1 MPSFDPIPPPAVTN
15 PVFYAPATDDDA
27 RRMRNEIEVRRFVES
42 FVRTGTVVGVMAD
55 LGRAEGYVRTML
67 RNPHVRAM
75 IRNEADTALHVANI
89 TPQRMLISLWRR
101 FEQASDRDAVK
112 IAEMIFKFMGY
123 IRGPCDADDGPKAP
137 DKVENALRVVYEV
150 HDPDDASEGL
160 EEAVEAM
167 DDE

>member
-1 MPSFDPIPPPAVTN
+1 MPCFDPIPPPAVTN

-42 FVRTGTVVGVMAD
+42 FVRTGTIVGVMAD

-67 RNPHVRAM
+67 RNAHIRSM
-75 IRNEADTALHVANI
+75 IRNEADAALHVANI

-112 IAEMIFKFMGY
+112 LAEMIFKFMGY
-123 IRGPCDADDGPKAP
+123 IKGPCDADDGPRAP
-137 DKVENALRVVYEV
+137 DRIETALRVVYEV
-150 HDPDDASEGL
+150 HDADAVSETM
-160 EEAVEAM
+160 EEVVEAM
-167 DDE
+167 DNG